1 MNLNRFFKIRLTGPS
16 GTPVYNIDGT
26 TPGLGITAGSM
37 HLEEILCDG
46 ELELG
51 ACNANKFEVEVY
63 GLTHDVSGYA
73 IEVYNDY
80 DPNNPEY
87 LFVGKIDSSETDKY
101 NMYRDIVAYDAMYW
115 ARNEEVGEWW
125 KDFWTDHEWTYL
137 RDLRNSLCEFVGIS
151 VAVGQV
157 CYNDDVVVYDAD
169 AEIPATSYGPLVTAS
184 NDFLLTSSGDNFL
197 VILPVDVTTTA
208 PIITQIKFGALLR
221 MICELQAC
229 CPNINRLGQMEFVT
243 IGVDGTPRNIDQA
256 YDTNN
261 AEFQDYTTDTPT
273 GFNVYDTSEELAQRV
288 PDTSANTNPYAV
300 SGNVFLL
307 SATAEQISNILSPL
321 IPAIRAIVYRPATIP
336 MIVSDLS
343 IRLGNAVSST
353 HRGVRSTHFVLA
365 QELSGSSLVDQ
376 TITSPA
382 YGKKLNDKASGV
394 NDLIAQGLKF
404 AQIKQDIDEI
414 SLQVGTLDGTVSE
427 LVLTT
432 DTLSLKVGKVV
443 DNDDKI
449 RAAEIMLAINDDG
462 STVKISA
469 NHLELNGYV
478 TFSALRTDDGTT
490 TINGGNITTGTI
502 TIGSVFSA
510 NADTGVVQI
519 GGWTA
524 QGDYLGTIDA
534 AADSFFLSQS
544 GHAAYVN
551 LAGGNVDCVFYSAG
565 KFAVDSGGNLY
576 ASSGYFGG
584 SLSGAT
590 GTFAGDLSAAGGTF
604 SGQLKVGTTS
614 YPFIIGTS
622 SSSGTSSAAIYSRG
636 TSFAGMGGLGV
647 PLDNYVY
654 IGGDGFSYWN
664 GAQYTTDY
672 TTSIRPG
679 FVLCA
684 GDTTA
689 DQTANRAVSIG
700 MGDIGFYYGG
710 STNLR
715 TASAILGYRVAQIQ
729 TQANQ
734 ILISGSVTVNG
745 GTVGTV
751 QLRAGQTSSP
761 ASVTVSAGNPSRG
774 DLSGTWYLNGSP
786 LLSTSDRNK
795 KNTIT
800 YNYAEYDEFFD
811 SLRPALFKYNDGT
824 SGRLHTGF
832 IAQDV
837 EEALSKGG
845 ISTQNFAGLATCN
858 DGGNVLYYLRY
869 EEFISLNTWQIQQ
882 LKTRVAELEK
892 QIATLQN
899 KEKEIN

>member
-151 VAVGQV
+151 VATGQI
-157 CYNDDVVVYDAD
+157 CYNDTVIVYDAD
-169 AEIPATSYGPLVTAS
+169 AGVPPATHVPLVTSS
-184 NDFLLTSSGDNFL
+184 NDFFLTSSGDNFL
-197 VILPVDVTTTA
+197 VILPIDATTTA
-208 PIITQIKFGALLR
+208 PLITQIKFGALLR

-243 IGVDGTPRNIDQA
+243 IGVTGTSHNIDQA

-288 PDTSANTNPYAV
+288 PDTSANTNPYAI

-321 IPAIRAIVYRPATIP
+321 IPAIRTIVYRPATIP

-382 YGKKLNDKASGV
+382 YGKKLNDKASSI
-394 NDLIAQGLKF
+394 NDIIAQGLKF
-404 AQIKQDIDEI
+404 SQIKQDIDGI
-414 SLQVGTLDGTVSE
+414 SLRVGE
-427 LVLTT
+427 
-432 DTLSLKVGKVV
+432 VV
-443 DNDDKI
+443 DASGNI

-462 STVKISA
+462 STIKISA
-469 NHLELNGYV
+469 DHIDLTGYV
-478 TFSALRTDDGTT
+478 TVSDLSGTGTT
-490 TINGGNITTGTI
+490 KINGSNITTGAI
-502 TIGSVFSA
+502 TIKDNGNNVIFSA
-510 NADTGVVQI
+510 DATNKSVTIGGNSVSI
-519 GGWTA
+519 GGWTV
-524 QGDYLGTIDA
+524 QDDYMGVTGTPQ
-534 AADSFFLSQS
+534 STFFLCES
-544 GHAAYVN
+544 GKTAYVPSVSAYKN
-551 LAGGNVDCVFYSAG
+551 CVFYSG
-565 KFAVDSGGNLY
+565 GNFAVDTSGALY
-576 ASSGYFGG
+576 ASSAHITGEVTATSGTIGGCTIVNGVLQVSNANVDTISANKIIDGTCGAEVTFSKLSVTGG
-584 SLSGAT
+584 SIYYTDEVSRYVRISKDKIEFLQGNYGFMVVPTSNPSTLSITGFATSVSFSIGSNTGLEIHTVSGA
-590 GTFAGDLSAAGGTF
+590 A
-604 SGQLKVGTTS
+604 
-614 YPFIIGTS
+614 
-622 SSSGTSSAAIYSRG
+622 
-636 TSFAGMGGLGV
+636 
-647 PLDNYVY
+647 
-654 IGGDGFSYWN
+654 
-664 GAQYTTDY
+664 
-672 TTSIRPG
+672 
-679 FVLCA
+679 
-684 GDTTA
+684 
-689 DQTANRAVSIG
+689 
-700 MGDIGFYYGG
+700 
-710 STNLR
+710 
-715 TASAILGYRVAQIQ
+715 
-729 TQANQ
+729 
-734 ILISGSVTVNG
+734 
-745 GTVGTV
+745 
-751 QLRAGQTSSP
+751 
-761 ASVTVSAGNPSRG
+761 RG
-774 DLSGTWYLNGSP
+774 DLTGSWYLNNSSI
-786 LLSTSDRNK
+786 LTSSDRNK

-882 LKTRVAELEK
+882 LKARVAELEK

-899 KEKEIN
+899 KKKEIN